1 MKDDMKV
8 LIDRVDDLYRQVE
21 ENTNMSITLEIRN
34 LSIIYT
40 HNYNDGWRKM
50 YLIKYKQKFM
60 KRRISLSK
68 SLSLIYGLEFTGFI
82 KLERVWWWRNYIET
96 TKYQEITYPKEGYIC
111 VVRLNNAHKH
121 RNTINQTIQ
130 FRQA

>member
-1 MKDDMKV
+1 
-8 LIDRVDDLYRQVE
+8 
-21 ENTNMSITLEIRN
+21 
-34 LSIIYT
+34 
-40 HNYNDGWRKM
+40 M
-50 YLIKYKQKFM
+50 YLIKYKQKFS
-60 KRRISLSK
+60 KRRISLGK

-121 RNTINQTIQ
+121 RNTIRVLTKQSSSDKRELVVLKKLFGKEKENYERKRNITESRHADTEEEILKKLYTK
-130 FRQA
+130 

>member
-1 MKDDMKV
+1 
-8 LIDRVDDLYRQVE
+8 
-21 ENTNMSITLEIRN
+21 
-34 LSIIYT
+34 
-40 HNYNDGWRKM
+40 M
-50 YLIKYKQKFM
+50 YLIKYKQKFS
-60 KRRISLSK
+60 KRRISLGK

-121 RNTINQTIQ
+121 RNTIRVLTKQSSSDKRELVVLKKLFGKEKENYERKRNITENRHANTEEEILK
-130 FRQA
+130 RLHTESSG

>member
-1 MKDDMKV
+1 
-8 LIDRVDDLYRQVE
+8 
-21 ENTNMSITLEIRN
+21 
-34 LSIIYT
+34 
-40 HNYNDGWRKM
+40 M
-50 YLIKYKQKFM
+50 YLIKYKQKFS

-111 VVRLNNAHKH
+111 VVRLNNSHKH
-121 RNTINQTIQ
+121 RNTIRVMTK
-130 FRQA
+130 QANSDKRELLVLKDLFGKEKENYERKTNIRDDRYADKKEKIPKSNDTESTG

>member
-1 MKDDMKV
+1 
-8 LIDRVDDLYRQVE
+8 
-21 ENTNMSITLEIRN
+21 
-34 LSIIYT
+34 
-40 HNYNDGWRKM
+40 M
-50 YLIKYKQKFM
+50 YLIKYKQKFS

-111 VVRLNNAHKH
+111 VVRLNSTHKH
-121 RNTINQTIQ
+121 RNTIRVITKQSSSDKRELVVLKKLFGKEKENYERKRNITESRHADTEEEILK
-130 FRQA
+130 RLHTESSG

>member
-1 MKDDMKV
+1 
-8 LIDRVDDLYRQVE
+8 
-21 ENTNMSITLEIRN
+21 
-34 LSIIYT
+34 
-40 HNYNDGWRKM
+40 
-50 YLIKYKQKFM
+50 M

-111 VVRLNNAHKH
+111 VVRLNNSHKH
-121 RNTINQTIQ
+121 RNTIRVITKQSSSDKRELVVLKKLFGKEKENYERKRNITENRHADTEEEILK
-130 FRQA
+130 RLHTDSSG